1 MAKQMKSRPQAGRG
15 SSRGGLSRGSPSGV
29 QKRRQ
34 IQRPPLQ
41 RPVVTASSS
50 SRQSTSAS
58 SALLMR
64 VTAEFDKSEQFAGVA
79 GPKTLDV
86 LMLAHDESL

>member
-1 MAKQMKSRPQAGRG
+1 M
-15 SSRGGLSRGSPSGV
+15 
-29 QKRRQ
+29 
-34 IQRPPLQ
+34 
-41 RPVVTASSS
+41 TASSS